1 MFQFFNSNMLKH
13 YLTYW
18 WFRLLTNILGL
29 NGFINDLQLVSTGAV
44 NTRRIWGVDNCEIQ
58 IDFSGPGNLKFDR
71 WPQKATRNLFH
82 APGNFVCHFMA
93 IHEFKLQ
100 LLSGYIHIGDK
111 SLIFQ
116 PPVHYFLVIGE
127 VKLKSQT
134 EIGNFIALCELKI
147 WLMTLKSNRAHLL
160 CHPMHHLLAID
171 EFKLELQPGNA
182 QSGSKPSIIWPVW
195 PEDLISDLK
204 IIGHLFY
211 VPSSFVRHFVAIG
224 EFKMKL

>member
-1 MFQFFNSNMLKH
+1 MQRFKFLNSNMLKH

-44 NTRRIWGVDNCEIQ
+44 NTRRIWGFDNCEIQ

-71 WPQKATRNLFH
+71 WSQKATRNLFH

-100 LLSGYIHIGDK
+100 LLSGNIHVGDK

-116 PPVHYFLVIGE
+116 PPCALFSSHRRSKTEVTDRNWQFYCLVW
-127 VKLKSQT
+127 T
-134 EIGNFIALCELKI
+134 EN
-147 WLMTLKSNRAHLL
+147 M
-160 CHPMHHLLAID
+160 ID
-171 EFKLELQPGNA
+171 DIEKQ
-182 QSGSKPSIIWPVW
+182 
-195 PEDLISDLK
+195 
-204 IIGHLFY
+204 
-211 VPSSFVRHFVAIG
+211 
-224 EFKMKL
+224 